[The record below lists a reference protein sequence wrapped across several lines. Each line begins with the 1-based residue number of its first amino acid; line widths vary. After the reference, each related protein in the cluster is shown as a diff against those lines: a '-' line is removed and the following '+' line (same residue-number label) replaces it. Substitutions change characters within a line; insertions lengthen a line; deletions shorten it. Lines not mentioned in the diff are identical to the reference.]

1 MRIIFV
7 VIFTFSIYNLSAQ
20 GTLQQLKG
28 IANKAEKIINPST
41 LSQQEIT
48 IGLKE
53 ALSVGVKNSVIKASK
68 KGGFNN
74 NKLIKIPFPQDA
86 AKMKKT
92 LVKVGMQSQVDKF
105 EQTLNGAAEEASRHA
120 QDIFIN
126 VIKNMNIKE
135 AVSILNGDLNA
146 ATKYLASQTR
156 KDLYLKFRPI
166 VIRSMEKVSL
176 MKYWGVLAQA
186 YNSIPLTKKIDTDL
200 EDYVTNQAIDG
211 LFVLMAKEEE
221 NIRKNPS
228 ARVSDILKKV
238 FNKTHD

>member
-7 VIFTFSIYNLSAQ
+7 VVFTFSIYNLSAQ

-221 NIRKNPS
+221 NIRKNPR

-238 FNKTHD
+238 FK

>member
-53 ALSVGVKNSVIKASK
+53 ALSVGVKNSVMKASK

-74 NKLIKIPFPQDA
+74 NKLIKIPFPRDA

-166 VIRSMEKVSL
+166 VARSMEKVSL
-176 MKYWGVLAQA
+176 MKYWGILVQA